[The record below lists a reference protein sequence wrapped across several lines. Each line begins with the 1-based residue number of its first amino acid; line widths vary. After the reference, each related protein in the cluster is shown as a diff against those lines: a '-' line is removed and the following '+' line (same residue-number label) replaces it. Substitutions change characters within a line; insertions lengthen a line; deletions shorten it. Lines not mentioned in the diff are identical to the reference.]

1 MPSSK
6 AIMFPCWH
14 TANLVLENHIQWE
27 HLDHLN
33 KVTWRSWVS
42 CSCRRVRIHK
52 AVVSSSPCSSIRDH
66 EANTN
71 AVLGVIPRAGAALFE
86 KLDGARPSN
95 RNSMSGLRTPTRYSA
110 NAATMLAKGAEKNW
124 TLKATYVRSTMS
136 NCEIYCFQRMSHT
149 MSEGL

>member
-1 MPSSK
+1 MPSSR

-14 TANLVLENHIQWE
+14 TANLVLVNHTLWAP
-27 HLDHLN
+27 LDRLN

-42 CSCRRVRIHK
+42 CSCRRVESRP
-52 AVVSSSPCSSIRDH
+52 AVSGSTLFEYRDP
-66 EANTN
+66 EADLN

-110 NAATMLAKGAEKNW
+110 NAATM
-124 TLKATYVRSTMS
+124 
-136 NCEIYCFQRMSHT
+136 
-149 MSEGL
+149 